1 LRERVRKAVT
11 TLPDGSRAL
20 MPEKDIVRPDG
31 LPPSSAEATALAVL
45 ALEGDKQAPW
55 RADLGSYLLGQY
67 RPESGW
73 GDGQTNLACL
83 RAVLALFKDPLPPRV
98 RVSLEMDGKAVTDGT
113 LQGERLKDTLALET
127 GVEGAAGK
135 HTWTVKADPPLPGL
149 GYALTLRTWVPWE
162 REEAQGGF
170 ELSLKVGSPLKVGQ
184 AAPVDVAAAA
194 PGGVVARIR
203 QALPA
208 GVQVDRPSLEKL
220 RSDGAIIGFEV
231 GDGEVT
237 LDLKPR
243 EANEPF
249 TARYRVIPTLAGTLH
264 AAAST
269 ISPVNQPELAYELP
283 PVVWKVE

>member
-1 LRERVRKAVT
+1 VRKVVT

-20 MPEKDIVRPDG
+20 LPEKDIVRPDG
-31 LPPSSAEATALAVL
+31 LTPSSAEATALAVL
-45 ALEGDKQAPW
+45 ALEGDKEAPW

-83 RAVLALFKDPLPPRV
+83 RAVLALFKDPLPPKV
-98 RVSLEMDGKAVTDGT
+98 VVSLMMDGKTVTDGT

-127 GVEGAAGK
+127 GVEGAAGN

-162 REEAQGGF
+162 REEAQSGF

-237 LDLKPR
+237 LDLRPR

-249 TARYRVIPTLAGTLH
+249 TARYRIIPTLAGTLH

-269 ISPVNQPELAYELP
+269 IGPINQPELAYELP
-283 PVVWKVE
+283 PVVWKIE